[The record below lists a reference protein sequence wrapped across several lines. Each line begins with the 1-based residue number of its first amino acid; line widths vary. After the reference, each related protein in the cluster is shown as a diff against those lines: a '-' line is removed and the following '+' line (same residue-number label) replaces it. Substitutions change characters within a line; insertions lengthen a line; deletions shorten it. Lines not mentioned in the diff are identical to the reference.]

1 MGIEPKSTEPESV
14 ILSIE
19 LQVRGAMVF
28 CPFGRVSLCKD
39 TKIFIIR
46 EQLYIIICTFACFF
60 MIMWKYEETF
70 YDDCCS
76 NDGVLNGSWC

>member
-1 MGIEPKSTEPESV
+1 MKSFEEYARVHLLGIEPKSTEPESV

-46 EQLYIIICTFACFF
+46 
-60 MIMWKYEETF
+60 
-70 YDDCCS
+70 
-76 NDGVLNGSWC
+76 G